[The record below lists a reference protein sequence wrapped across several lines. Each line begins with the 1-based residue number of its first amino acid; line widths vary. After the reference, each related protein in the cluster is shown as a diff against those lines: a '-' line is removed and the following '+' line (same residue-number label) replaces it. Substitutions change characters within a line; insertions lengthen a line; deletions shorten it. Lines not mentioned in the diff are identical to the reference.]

1 MPLKTKLTLALL
13 TQPSKKKR
21 AKMGEKKNPPRL
33 DYMVGMLSAL
43 VRSCSTDAQADLG
56 RPPTHLP
63 NSTLLHMPEQDKEL
77 IYSNIFWKV
86 RLGARVCRAAC
97 VRVC

>member
-1 MPLKTKLTLALL
+1 
-13 TQPSKKKR
+13 
-21 AKMGEKKNPPRL
+21 MGEKKNPPRL

-43 VRSCSTDAQADLG
+43 VRSCSTDASADLG

-86 RLGARVCRAAC
+86 RLKAVLVCRMCCVCRAAC
-97 VRVC
+97 

>member
-1 MPLKTKLTLALL
+1 
-13 TQPSKKKR
+13 
-21 AKMGEKKNPPRL
+21 MGEKKNPPRL

-43 VRSCSTDAQADLG
+43 VRSCSTDASADLG

-86 RLGARVCRAAC
+86 PAQSCSCVSYVLCRAAC
-97 VRVC
+97 